1 MKYRTSSPHFP
12 KEDIEEIL
20 PKISEILE
28 GKGLLSMG
36 DNVKEFESSFSSF
49 VGSRA
54 AVATNS
60 CSSALEISLNVLGVG
75 SGDEVIVPTQ
85 TFIAT
90 GSSVVK
96 VGAKPIFCEI
106 NKNFLI
112 DFEDLKKKI
121 NKHTK
126 AVVIVHFAG
135 LIHEDIL
142 NIRKF
147 LNEKGI
153 FLIEDAAHAI
163 GSSLNGIK
171 AGNFGDLSCFSFFQR
186 KI

>member
-106 NKNFLI
+106 NKNFF
-112 DFEDLKKKI
+112 DRF
-121 NKHTK
+121 
-126 AVVIVHFAG
+126 
-135 LIHEDIL
+135 
-142 NIRKF
+142 
-147 LNEKGI
+147 
-153 FLIEDAAHAI
+153 
-163 GSSLNGIK
+163 
-171 AGNFGDLSCFSFFQR
+171 
-186 KI
+186 